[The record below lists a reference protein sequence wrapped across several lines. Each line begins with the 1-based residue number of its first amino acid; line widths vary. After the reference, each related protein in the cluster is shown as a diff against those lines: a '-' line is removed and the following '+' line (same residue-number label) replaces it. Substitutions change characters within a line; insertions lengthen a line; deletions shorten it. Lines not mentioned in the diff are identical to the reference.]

1 VAQRIAFHYLP
12 GHSLLHRWDP
22 RCKVFGLLLITGTL
36 LHAGITWLVI
46 DSLILFGLLL
56 SSRFPLRQLLR
67 DFRTWS
73 IFLFLLFLIQAFLTP
88 GPRLPTLPWLP
99 ATLTGMHLG
108 GITCW
113 RLGLILC
120 YATFF
125 TSVTR
130 PRELQDSIIW
140 LLKPIPFLVER
151 RIGIMVSLTLHFFS
165 VVLDL
170 AEEIRLANRARLGD
184 RVRNPLRKAKF
195 LVLPLFR
202 RSFSRVEDV
211 TLALAARGFHENVPV
226 KLPSLKMS
234 HLLPLFVFVGLLLVL

>member
-1 VAQRIAFHYLP
+1 M
-12 GHSLLHRWDP
+12 
-22 RCKVFGLLLITGTL
+22 FGLLLITGTL
-36 LHAGITWLVI
+36 LHAGITWLMT
-46 DSLILFGLLL
+46 DSLILIGLLF

-67 DFRTWS
+67 DIRAWS
-73 IFLFLLFLIQAFLTP
+73 IFLLLLFLIQVFLTP

-99 ATLTGMHLG
+99 ATLTGLHLG
-108 GITCW
+108 AVTGW
-113 RLGLILC
+113 RLGLILG
-120 YATFF
+120 YVTLF

-151 RIGIMVSLTLHFFS
+151 RIGIMVSLTLRFFS

-184 RVRNPLRKAKF
+184 RVKNPLRKAKF

-202 RSFSRVEDV
+202 RSFGRVEDV

-226 KLPSLKMS
+226 KLPSLKIS
-234 HLLPLFVFVGLLLVL
+234 HLLPLFVFVGLLLAL

>member
-1 VAQRIAFHYLP
+1 M
-12 GHSLLHRWDP
+12 
-22 RCKVFGLLLITGTL
+22 T
-36 LHAGITWLVI
+36 
-46 DSLILFGLLL
+46 DSLILIGLLF

-67 DFRTWS
+67 DIRAWS
-73 IFLFLLFLIQAFLTP
+73 IFLLLLFLIQVFSTP

-99 ATLTGMHLG
+99 ATLTGLHLG
-108 GITCW
+108 AVTGW
-113 RLGLILC
+113 RLGLILG
-120 YATFF
+120 YVTLF

-151 RIGIMVSLTLHFFS
+151 RIGIMVSLTLRFFS

-184 RVRNPLRKAKF
+184 RVKNPLRKAKF

-202 RSFSRVEDV
+202 RSFGRVEDV

-226 KLPSLKMS
+226 KLPSLKIS
-234 HLLPLFVFVGLLLVL
+234 HLLPLFVFVDLLLAL

>member
-1 VAQRIAFHYLP
+1 M
-12 GHSLLHRWDP
+12 
-22 RCKVFGLLLITGTL
+22 T
-36 LHAGITWLVI
+36 
-46 DSLILFGLLL
+46 DSLILIGLLF

-67 DFRTWS
+67 DIRAWS
-73 IFLFLLFLIQAFLTP
+73 IFLLLLFLIQVFLTP

-99 ATLTGMHLG
+99 ATLTGLHLG
-108 GITCW
+108 AVTGW
-113 RLGLILC
+113 RLGLILG
-120 YATFF
+120 YVTLF

-151 RIGIMVSLTLHFFS
+151 RIGIMVSLTLRFFS

-184 RVRNPLRKAKF
+184 RVKNPLRIAKL

-202 RSFSRVEDV
+202 RSFGRVEDV

-226 KLPSLKMS
+226 KLPSLKIS
-234 HLLPLFVFVGLLLVL
+234 HLLPLFVFVGLLLAF

>member
-1 VAQRIAFHYLP
+1 M
-12 GHSLLHRWDP
+12 
-22 RCKVFGLLLITGTL
+22 FGLLLITGTL
-36 LHAGITWLVI
+36 LHAGITWLMT
-46 DSLILFGLLL
+46 DSLILIGLLF

-67 DFRTWS
+67 DIRAWS
-73 IFLFLLFLIQAFLTP
+73 IFLLLLFLIQVFLTP

-99 ATLTGMHLG
+99 ATLTGLHLG
-108 GITCW
+108 AVTGW
-113 RLGLILC
+113 RLGLILG
-120 YATFF
+120 YVTLF

-151 RIGIMVSLTLHFFS
+151 RIGIMVSLTLRFFS

-202 RSFSRVEDV
+202 RSFGRVEDV

-226 KLPSLKMS
+226 KLPSLRIS
-234 HLLPLFVFVGLLLVL
+234 HLLPLFVFVGLLLAL